1 MSFALKIIFVGKD
14 LHKLMRVSTHS
25 IVYELLNDI
34 KVKFDVEGN
43 DYRLYLPSN
52 GGKEASKL
60 LDLNKKLFD
69 YDLQANVIFSKK
81 KKYINFFIS

>member
-1 MSFALKIIFVGKD
+1 MSIALKINFVDKD
-14 LHKLMRVSTHS
+14 FQKLMRASTHS
-25 IVYELLNDI
+25 DLYELLNDI
-34 KVKFDVEGN
+34 KLKLDIEG
-43 DYRLYLPSN
+43 DHYSLFLPSN
-52 GGKEASKL
+52 DGKASKL